1 MTTMSALHLR
11 IRGTV
16 TSAVCRITTAGYP
29 LVEVY
34 LAGPEGQ
41 QIRARH
47 TYPSNSAASCYAAD
61 NLARRLRGQVAELE
75 TTNPTFRAR
84 RIDCDAAHITLPY
97 EQPISRKD
105 LE

>member
-1 MTTMSALHLR
+1 MTALHLR

-16 TSAVCRITTAGYP
+16 TSAVCRITTSGYP
-29 LVEVY
+29 LVEVR
-34 LAGPEGQ
+34 LTDPSGQ
-41 QIRARH
+41 QVRARH
-47 TYPSNSAASCYAAD
+47 IYPSASPASYYAAS

-84 RIDCDAAHITLPY
+84 RIDCDASHITLPF
-97 EQPISRKD
+97 EQPTFRKD

>member
-1 MTTMSALHLR
+1 MTTALHLR

-16 TSAVCRITTAGYP
+16 TSAVCRTTTAGLP

-34 LAGPEGQ
+34 LTDPTGQ
-41 QIRARH
+41 EVRARH
-47 TYPSNSAASCYAAD
+47 TYPSGTPASHYAASA
-61 NLARRLRGQVAELE
+61 LAKRLRGQVAELE
-75 TTNPTFRAR
+75 ATAPKFRAR

-97 EQPISRKD
+97 EQPTTRKD

>member
-1 MTTMSALHLR
+1 MTALHLR

-16 TSAVCRITTAGYP
+16 TSAVCRTTTKGYP
-29 LVEVY
+29 LVEVR
-34 LAGPEGQ
+34 LAGPAGQ
-41 QIRARH
+41 QVRARH
-47 TYPSNSAASCYAAD
+47 TYPSDSAASHYAAS

-75 TTNPTFRAR
+75 TTNPTFRAH
-84 RIDCDAAHITLPY
+84 RIDCDAAHITLPF